1 MRGKGAVDSWTASK
15 IRSKRGGFLGRAGW
29 NGSGRGGGRERKKKN
44 GKLKE
49 PESKKYLIK
58 PLLIVPDEISRWE
71 Y

>member
-15 IRSKRGGFLGRAGW
+15 IRSKRGSFLGRV
-29 NGSGRGGGRERKKKN
+29 GRREGEGERGKN